1 MAATEGH
8 MDDTDSIDIAQRRL
22 THALDAM
29 EAAAELRRE
38 ADRGEEA
45 LANQVHAL
53 DTDRARLA
61 SELDEAT
68 ARARALETATQDVA
82 QRIDSAVETIRG
94 VLELGD

>member
-1 MAATEGH
+1 MAAAEGH
-8 MDDTDSIDIAQRRL
+8 MSDTDSIDSAQRRL
-22 THALDAM
+22 TQALDAL
-29 EAAAELRRE
+29 EAAAERRRE
-38 ADRGEEA
+38 ADRGEA
-45 LANQVHAL
+45 SLANQVHAL

-94 VLELGD
+94 VLALGD